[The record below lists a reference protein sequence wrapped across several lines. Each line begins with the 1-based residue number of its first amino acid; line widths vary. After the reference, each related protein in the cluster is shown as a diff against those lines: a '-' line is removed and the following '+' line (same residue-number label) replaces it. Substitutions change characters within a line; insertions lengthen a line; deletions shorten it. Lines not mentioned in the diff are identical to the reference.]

1 MSVTELAEQENIS
14 RQSMHKRLKKNS
26 IKKNKIEFRGYTW
39 VVHFVTSRCKGWP
52 TLIKSN

>member
-14 RQSMHKRLKKNS
+14 RQSMHKRLKKTPS
-26 IKKNKIEFRGYTW
+26 KNKIEFRGYTW